1 MLWAQEPVI
10 LFGGVDYEITKM
22 FIFSLPPP
30 PTNLSARCGDEVAR
44 YLDHLLAHTAPHAKL
59 GPTSQKGGLNRF
71 RAAVQTTC
79 DLMSLVTKAKELHV
93 QSE

>member
-1 MLWAQEPVI
+1 
-10 LFGGVDYEITKM
+10 M
-22 FIFSLPPP
+22 FIFFSSSP
-30 PTNLSARCGDEVAR
+30 PTPNLAARCGDDVAR
-44 YLDHLLAHTAPHAKL
+44 YLDHLLAHTAPHPKVA
-59 GPTSQKGGLNRF
+59 PTSQKGGLNRF